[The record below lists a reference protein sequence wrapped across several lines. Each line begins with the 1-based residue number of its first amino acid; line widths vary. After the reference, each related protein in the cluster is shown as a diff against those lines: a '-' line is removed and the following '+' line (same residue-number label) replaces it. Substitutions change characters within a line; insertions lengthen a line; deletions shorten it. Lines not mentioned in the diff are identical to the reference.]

1 MKMGNLNKAM
11 VSRKKK
17 SHLAADPHGNAAQ
30 IAVMQGFINHTDQ
43 FQGVVDVFKHLS
55 DINRV
60 RIFWLMCH
68 AELCTSCIADLMDM
82 SSPAVAHHVKLL
94 RESGLIE
101 GRRDGKEVRY
111 RAVDSVQ
118 ARTLHEAIEK
128 MLTINCP
135 ASRI

>member
-1 MKMGNLNKAM
+1 MMEML
-11 VSRKKK
+11 KKH
-17 SHLAADPHGNAAQ
+17 SHLKSNPHGNSSQ
-30 IAVMQGFINHTDQ
+30 IEVIRGFIDHTEQ
-43 FQGVVDVFKHLS
+43 FQGVVDSFKHLS

-68 AELCTSCIADLMDM
+68 AELCTACIAELMDM
-82 SSPAVAHHVKLL
+82 SRPAVAHHVRLL
-94 RESGLIE
+94 RESGLIK

-135 ASRI
+135 VSRI